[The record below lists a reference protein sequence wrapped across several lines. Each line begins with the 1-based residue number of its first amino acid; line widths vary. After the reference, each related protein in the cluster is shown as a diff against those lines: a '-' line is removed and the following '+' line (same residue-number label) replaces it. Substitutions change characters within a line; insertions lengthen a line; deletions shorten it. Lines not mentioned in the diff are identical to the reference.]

1 MIIKN
6 KNFSKKTFIVAEV
19 GNNHEG
25 CFKTAKK
32 LIRKAFECGADAVKF
47 QTFNIDRFV
56 SSEEKKRTKILRKF
70 KFSYEQFADL
80 SHFSENLGIIFFS
93 TPFDLESAR
102 FLNKIQPIFKIAS
115 GDNNSFELLDQIIEF
130 NKPIIISTGMADL
143 KLLKKIEFKIKKKIK
158 TTKNKFISFLHCKSS
173 YPVPVEEANLNEI
186 KNLQNSFKDFIIGYS
201 DHLEGNDACLSAVSM
216 GAKIIE
222 KHFTL
227 NKNFS
232 NFRDHKLSCDPR
244 QMRELV
250 KKIRLIEKLLGDD
263 KIKISP
269 CEKESLL
276 SSRRSVGITR
286 DLKKGNIIT
295 KNDLI
300 MIRPGAGYKD
310 KKNVI
315 GKKLKKDVVSGSIL
329 KKSHL
334 I

>member
-1 MIIKN
+1 MKLKI
-6 KNFSKKTFIVAEV
+6 SKIP
-19 GNNHEG
+19 
-25 CFKTAKK
+25 
-32 LIRKAFECGADAVKF
+32 L
-47 QTFNIDRFV
+47 
-56 SSEEKKRTKILRKF
+56 KIL
-70 KFSYEQFADL
+70 
-80 SHFSENLGIIFFS
+80 
-93 TPFDLESAR
+93 
-102 FLNKIQPIFKIAS
+102 
-115 GDNNSFELLDQIIEF
+115 LLVIQII
-130 NKPIIISTGMADL
+130 L
-143 KLLKKIEFKIKKKIK
+143 KEMMLVYQLF
-158 TTKNKFISFLHCKSS
+158 
-173 YPVPVEEANLNEI
+173 
-186 KNLQNSFKDFIIGYS
+186 QW
-201 DHLEGNDACLSAVSM
+201 

-310 KKNVI
+310 KKMLLVRN
-315 GKKLKKDVVSGSIL
+315 
-329 KKSHL
+329 
-334 I
+334 

>member
-1 MIIKN
+1 MSLKL
-6 KNFSKKTFIVAEV
+6 K
-19 GNNHEG
+19 
-25 CFKTAKK
+25 KK
-32 LIRKAFECGADAVKF
+32 LKSQK
-47 QTFNIDRFV
+47 T
-56 SSEEKKRTKILRKF
+56 SL
-70 KFSYEQFADL
+70 
-80 SHFSENLGIIFFS
+80 
-93 TPFDLESAR
+93 
-102 FLNKIQPIFKIAS
+102 FL
-115 GDNNSFELLDQIIEF
+115 
-130 NKPIIISTGMADL
+130 
-143 KLLKKIEFKIKKKIK
+143 
-158 TTKNKFISFLHCKSS
+158 FLHCKSS

-186 KNLQNSFKDFIIGYS
+186 KNLQSSFKDFIIGYS
-201 DHLEGNDACLSAVSM
+201 DHLEGNDACISAVSM

-269 CEKESLL
+269 CEKEGLL

-286 DLKKGNIIT
+286 DLKKGNIIM

-300 MIRPGAGYKD
+300 MIRPGSGYKD

-334 I
+334 V